1 MRRASEP
8 ADAVPITPLRSA
20 RSVAFNERIPRMS
33 GELPRN
39 NRYRIPIP
47 SDSGRDDATSLLK
60 DFDAKLQSIQEVL
73 TRYQV
78 EKTTQARGG
87 AGASGTVA
95 GGSAAVN
102 ASGTW
107 ALVANDHFHPHSHD
121 RPVSGSSS
129 APSSNRRWQSQQQQ
143 QQQQQQQKQKQSL
156 DPGAIMDEEV
166 FVRHVLAS
174 PRRVKSAVPGAS
186 RALSARIDYYRTH
199 RDKAEEKAEKAR
211 EEQLLAQR
219 ENTNGFVGGLAGPT
233 VNFIEA
239 NRRSIVPNALP
250 LSIQMTIDSIRDQ
263 GLSSLAACSRRRG
276 ATGRSTG
283 SGTSV
288 VQDSNRS
295 SRPWSGV
302 GATPS
307 STRGGAGGGLC
318 SAAASSVVAPWTNGT
333 ASVSGHYSSRAIGI
347 ATGIGGGGA
356 ATGAG
361 WVQPGMEWEASEAV
375 QGVGARPSAGAR
387 HTSTS
392 WDGGGDGAN
401 ASCVAD
407 GRNGR
412 SHPSVFLTGVDLPA
426 ANANEQGISTGATSP
441 VSSREGS
448 PGARS
453 QSPAAAGGG
462 VAVVTR
468 QRPVTANSISSTH
481 GTYTYGVNGVMMLR
495 ASANS
500 PGTGTGS
507 GTGEGSLFYGT
518 SGNAVDTRRL
528 RLALSARPASGG
540 SPTSRMEYIAEQAAR
555 RVERAIYAAEV
566 RERAAAI
573 DAERR
578 RNIVAASEQR
588 AALRREEEARQVQA
602 RALAEKQERQRQ
614 WTAIVGL
621 CSKLSFVAER
631 IMEDRRVRALR
642 ALRKSAAVKIAT
654 WYKGILLRRRQ
665 VELVS
670 LIRRLR
676 GLLRPYLARQRLLV
690 RQRCAARIVSFLEYT
705 RTSNMAVVGVR
716 RLKAE
721 VEVLQSAWRNA
732 LLVRNMQ
739 RQILYNQLT
748 RLEREIVSANKRAER
763 TFAGQMF
770 RLGKSVNI
778 LEPEGPLVPAGLTGR
793 SYRTLGAASARLA
806 PQQQHHQHQTQT
818 QHQTHQQQQPG
829 YTTYDAL
836 AIIPAAQDANPLT
849 ARGKYDRMRQP
860 YRGVL
865 LHEGGVE
872 EEDEVLRG
880 HMELVPREVRE
891 QVVNAFL
898 LDARREHRKLLEQY
912 STEKMLYQARKPIE
926 ELRQKMLRDAGLT
939 IEPDTKPP
947 VMPHM
952 RLVYPRAKLKELLRR
967 AVEINQARLAAAE
980 ERRQQEAAE
989 AAAGRSTHWLDLRH
1003 GGGGVL
1009 WADLAG
1015 GGGTAGGGAVTGA
1028 HGALSRTT
1036 TVRKTFSRV
1045 SHRGTSH
1052 RSLKVQPP
1060 SSTS

>member
-8 ADAVPITPLRSA
+8 SDAVPITSLRSA

-33 GELPRN
+33 GELPRS
-39 NRYRIPIP
+39 NRNRIPIP

-78 EKTTQARGG
+78 DKTTQARGG
-87 AGASGTVA
+87 AGAGGTGA
-95 GGSAAVN
+95 GGSVAAN
-102 ASGTW
+102 SGASGGPI
-107 ALVANDHFHPHSHD
+107 AGDYHHLHGHD
-121 RPVSGSSS
+121 RPASGSSS
-129 APSSNRRWQSQQQQ
+129 GPSSNRRWQSQQQQ
-143 QQQQQQQKQKQSL
+143 HQQQQQQPQKQQQPL
-156 DPGAIMDEEV
+156 DPAAIMDEEV
-166 FVRHVLAS
+166 FVRHAMAS

-186 RALSARIDYYRTH
+186 RALSARIEYYRTH
-199 RDKAEEKAEKAR
+199 RDKAQEKAEKAR
-211 EEQLLAQR
+211 EEQLAAQR
-219 ENTNGFVGGLAGPT
+219 ESTNGFVGGVAGST
-233 VNFIEA
+233 INFIEA
-239 NRRSIVPNALP
+239 NRRSIVPHALP
-250 LSIQMTIDSIRDQ
+250 HGIQMTIDSIRDQ

-276 ATGRSTG
+276 ATGSSTG
-283 SGTSV
+283 SGTGAV
-288 VQDSNRS
+288 PDSGRS
-295 SRPWSGV
+295 SRPWSGLRTT
-302 GATPS
+302 TP
-307 STRGGAGGGLC
+307 STRGGGGLC
-318 SAAASSVVAPWTNGT
+318 SPAASSVASPWTAGA
-333 ASVSGHYSSRAIGI
+333 ASVSGYYPSRTVGMS
-347 ATGIGGGGA
+347 TGAGGGGA
-356 ATGAG
+356 AAGAG
-361 WVQPGMEWEASEAV
+361 WVQPFPGMECEASEAV
-375 QGVGARPSAGAR
+375 QGHGGSITGPAGQGPGVGARPAAGAR
-387 HTSTS
+387 RTSTS
-392 WDGGGDGAN
+392 WDGSADGGGGGN
-401 ASCVAD
+401 ASYIAD

-412 SHPSVFLTGVDLPA
+412 SNQSVFLTGVDLPA
-426 ANANEQGISTGATSP
+426 ANTNEQGTSMGATSP
-441 VSSREGS
+441 VGSREVS
-448 PGARS
+448 PVGRSRSPVAASSGATT
-453 QSPAAAGGG
+453 AI
-462 VAVVTR
+462 R
-468 QRPVTANSISSTH
+468 QRPVTANAVGSTH

-495 ASANS
+495 ASTTS
-500 PGTGTGS
+500 PGTGRGS

-518 SGNAVDTRRL
+518 SGTAVDTRRL

-540 SPTSRMEYIAEQAAR
+540 SPTNRMEYIAEQAAR

-578 RNIVAASEQR
+578 RNIVAAAEQR

-642 ALRKSAAVKIAT
+642 ALRKWAAVKIAT

-665 VELVS
+665 VELVA
-670 LIRRLR
+670 LIQRLR
-676 GLLRPYLARQRLLV
+676 GLLRPYLARQRVLV
-690 RQRCAARIVSFLEYT
+690 RERCAARIVSFLEYT

-721 VEVLQSAWRNA
+721 VEVLQNAWRNA

-793 SYRTLGAASARLA
+793 SYRTLGSATTRPA
-806 PQQQHHQHQTQT
+806 NQQQHHHHQMQT

-849 ARGKYDRMRQP
+849 GRGKYDRMRQP

-865 LHEGGVE
+865 LHEGGGE
-872 EEDEVLRG
+872 EEDEVLRM
-880 HMELVPREVRE
+880 HMEMVPREVRE

-912 STEKMLYQARKPIE
+912 SNEKMLYQARKPIE
-926 ELRQKMLRDAGLT
+926 ELRQKMLRDAG
-939 IEPDTKPP
+939 
-947 VMPHM
+947 
-952 RLVYPRAKLKELLRR
+952 RLELLSYGAKVWTGLGSGLGLPSETARPWKYHRR
-967 AVEINQARLAAAE
+967 PTCSEMQAS
-980 ERRQQEAAE
+980 EASALG
-989 AAAGRSTHWLDLRH
+989 AGIKWEFWD
-1003 GGGGVL
+1003 
-1009 WADLAG
+1009 
-1015 GGGTAGGGAVTGA
+1015 GTGKQCMDGSG
-1028 HGALSRTT
+1028 
-1036 TVRKTFSRV
+1036 
-1045 SHRGTSH
+1045 
-1052 RSLKVQPP
+1052 
-1060 SSTS
+1060 